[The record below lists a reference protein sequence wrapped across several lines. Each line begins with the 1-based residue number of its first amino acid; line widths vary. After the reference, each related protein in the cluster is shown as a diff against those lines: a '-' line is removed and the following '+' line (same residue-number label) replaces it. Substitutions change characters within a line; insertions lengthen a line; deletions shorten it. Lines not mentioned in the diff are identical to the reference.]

1 MYEELMTSDDP
12 VTEYI
17 RRILGDNVTQEQRDQ
32 IMMQPAH
39 RVAIDEIY
47 RRSGGMNPTTQGQ
60 ADTLVGSLYRDILG
74 REPTRG
80 NVSMDAGPEAYA
92 QSLMNGGNF
101 GDMQALFR
109 MNRDLGERD
118 VHPDLGHSQHIAR
131 LQTAGLNRMPGVM
144 GDYLGFMGGDAHG
157 RFIGTPPANQQYMQ
171 PGGMND
177 WRSMLK
183 NPLMAQDAPAPAPGG
198 IAPAAT
204 NPLLTDDGTQAKIK
218 PQYDQNGN
226 PLFN

>member
-1 MYEELMTSDDP
+1 MYDELMQSEDP

-17 RRILGDNVTQEQRDQ
+17 RRVLGDHVTQEQRDQ
-32 IMMQPAH
+32 LMAQPSH

-47 RRSGGMNPTTQGQ
+47 RRAGQINPTTSDQ
-60 ADTLVGSLYRDILG
+60 ANSLVSSLYRDILG
-74 REPTRG
+74 REPERG
-80 NVSMDAGPEAYA
+80 HHSIDAGPEFYQ
-92 QSLMNGGNF
+92 QSLQNGGNY

-118 VHPDLGHSQHIAR
+118 THPDLGHSQHIAR

-157 RFIGTPPANQQYMQ
+157 RFVGTPPANQQYMQ
-171 PGGMND
+171 PPGLND

-183 NPLMAQDAPAPAPGG
+183 NPLLAQDTTPAPGG
-198 IAPAAT
+198 IAPAPPPAQ
-204 NPLLTDDGTQAKIK
+204 PQAQ
-218 PQYDQNGN
+218 QYDQNGN
-226 PLFN
+226 PLLN